1 MKSKKD
7 SSAWTIE
14 VANQLRL
21 NSPRYKKTMELIKA
35 YRFDKYFEL
44 DSHQEYDYQAKSE
57 DEFNH
62 FGDASSFD
70 LLKVMINLNH
80 NIPHDYVMWKHY
92 RDYMDEFAQDV
103 HEFDSLKTPT
113 VQVDGATVD
122 YDVARE
128 IEDAL
133 LEEVTPNIIREF
145 SLTLFASYTQRF
157 KTDVESEYYVSG
169 YNLAD
174 NMKEYGLPEVLE
186 LAGWESPREKE
197 QHLIEQRKAEA
208 EAKIAAD
215 KAEAMRVLVAAQKKS
230 ISDRKLPKFNKRIY
244 AIYSAFA
251 KAREQ
256 WTSKTNRQNQLLKFE
271 LTIAK
276 EVAKLNKE
284 ILHDVHKFATSD
296 SDTDLAS
303 ILEVWETT
311 MQALEYKQSHIQVLA
326 ENVVKDHEFVSF
338 DEFVRKI
345 A

>member
-1 MKSKKD
+1 MKPKKD

-21 NSPRYKKTMELIKA
+21 NSPRYKKTMELIKE

-44 DSHQEYDYQAKSE
+44 DSHQKYDYEAKSE
-57 DEFNH
+57 EEFNH
-62 FGDASSFD
+62 FGNTSSFD
-70 LLKVMINLNH
+70 LLNVMIGLNH
-80 NIPHDYVMWKHY
+80 NIPRDYVMWKHY
-92 RDYMDEFAQDV
+92 REYMDEFVQDA

-113 VQVDGATVD
+113 VHVDGATVD
-122 YDVARE
+122 ADVARE

-133 LEEVTPNIIREF
+133 LEEVTPSVIREF
-145 SLTLFASYTQRF
+145 SLTLFVSYAQRF
-157 KTDVESEYYVSG
+157 KTDVESEYCLSG

-174 NMKEYGLPEVLE
+174 DMKEYGLPEVLE

-197 QHLIEQRKAEA
+197 QQLTEQRKAEA
-208 EAKIAAD
+208 EAKIEAD

-230 ISDRKLPKFNKRIY
+230 ISDRKLLKFNKRSY
-244 AIYSAFA
+244 TIYSAFA

-276 EVAKLNKE
+276 EVAKLDKE
-284 ILHDVHKFATSD
+284 ILHDVRKFATSD

-303 ILEVWETT
+303 ILQVWETT
-311 MQALEYKQSHIQVLA
+311 MQALEYKQSQIQVLA
-326 ENVVKDHEFVSF
+326 ENVVKDHEVVSF
-338 DEFVRKI
+338 DDFVRKI